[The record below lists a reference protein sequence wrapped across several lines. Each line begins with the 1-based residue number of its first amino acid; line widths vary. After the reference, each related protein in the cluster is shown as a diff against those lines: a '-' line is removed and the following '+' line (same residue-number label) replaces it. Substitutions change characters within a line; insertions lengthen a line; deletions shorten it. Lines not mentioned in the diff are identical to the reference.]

1 MFSILYE
8 DDSLL
13 VVNKP
18 SGMLVI
24 PAKEEKRLSLYEL
37 LNKKLIQENK
47 PYRVHPC
54 HRIDRDASGIV
65 IFAKGKQ
72 NQSIIM
78 KQFQTQQVKKK
89 YIAFVK
95 GELAKKENTL
105 IDYVQ
110 AIEKKNPKKSI
121 LYYRVLE
128 EKKSWSALE
137 VRTLTGRMHQIRL
150 QFAKIGHP
158 LLGERLYAF
167 GRDFDVK
174 FRRLALHAQN
184 ISLIHPQTKSII
196 SFAAPLPADM
206 KNFLNSGEKNQ

>member
-18 SGMLVI
+18 PGILVI

-37 LNKKLIQENK
+37 LNKKLSQENK

-78 KQFQTQQVKKK
+78 KQFQNQQVKKK

-95 GELAKKENTL
+95 GLLSKKRDTL
-105 IDYVQ
+105 IDYIK
-110 AIEKKNPKKSI
+110 AIKKRIPKKSI
-121 LYYRVLE
+121 LHYRVLE
-128 EKKSWSALE
+128 EKKSWSVIE
-137 VRTLTGRMHQIRL
+137 VEPMTGRMHQIRM

-174 FRRLALHAQN
+174 FRRLALHAQR
-184 ISLIHPQTKSII
+184 ISLFHPQTKSII

-206 KNFLNSGEKNQ
+206 DNFLNSHI

>member
-8 DDSLL
+8 DGSLL

-24 PAKEEKRLSLYEL
+24 PAKEEKRLSLLEL
-37 LNKKLIQENK
+37 LNKKLNQENK

-54 HRIDRDASGIV
+54 HRIDKDASGIV
-65 IFAKGKQ
+65 VFAKGKQ

-78 KQFQTQQVKKK
+78 KQFQKHQVKKK

-95 GELAKKENTL
+95 GRFTDKKSTL
-105 IDYVQ
+105 IDYIK

-121 LYYRVLE
+121 LHYRVLQ
-128 EKKSWSALE
+128 EKKTWSVLE
-137 VRTLTGRMHQIRL
+137 VEPVTGRMHQIRM

-158 LLGERLYAF
+158 LLGERRYAF
-167 GRDFDVK
+167 GKDFDVK
-174 FRRLALHAQN
+174 FRRLALHAQK
-184 ISLIHPQTKSII
+184 ISLFHPQTKSII
-196 SFAAPLPADM
+196 SFTAPLPEDM
-206 KNFLNSGEKNQ
+206 NNFLISHR